1 MKTIRH
7 HTSSTSNR
15 ACSSLSKDNCLTMEA
30 AYEAILRQLHTQG
43 FKSKKT
49 AQQKYAKMPSLVYCT
64 VDQPKSL
71 GRNDRSMLIFPM
83 LKHAETTAEPA
94 KEFLNYS

>member
-43 FKSKKT
+43 FKVKKSCT
-49 AQQKYAKMPSLVYCT
+49 AKICKNAV
-64 VDQPKSL
+64 L
-71 GRNDRSMLIFPM
+71 GILHCGSTEVLGQ
-83 LKHAETTAEPA
+83 E
-94 KEFLNYS
+94 